1 MAYVQNQGYG
11 FVMSH
16 IANLLSNWIFLTFI
30 VGIPLYGMIKKV
42 NVFDAFIEGAKQG
55 FGTSI
60 SLIPYL
66 IAIMVGIGML
76 RASGFF
82 DLMQQWMAPILER
95 IGMPAEL
102 LPLALIRPFSGSA
115 SNGMMAELIHQ
126 YGGDSLIAKTAAT
139 MMGSTETTFYVI
151 AVYFGAVNIRRTR
164 HAIPAG
170 LLADFA
176 GVVAA
181 VCICRYLFV

>member
-1 MAYVQNQGYG
+1 
-11 FVMSH
+11 MSH
-16 IANLLSNWIFLTFI
+16 FADHLSNAMFLAFV
-30 VGIPLYGMIKKV
+30 VGIPLYGVVKKI

-55 FGTSI
+55 FNTSV

-66 IAIMVGIGML
+66 IAIMVAVGML

-82 DLMQQWMAPILER
+82 ELLQHWIAPVLNAV
-95 IGMPAEL
+95 GMPSEL

-115 SNGMMAELIHQ
+115 ATGIMAEIIHQ
-126 YGGDSLIAKTAAT
+126 NGGDSFISKTAAT

-170 LLADFA
+170 LLADLA
-176 GVVAA
+176 GVIAT
-181 VCICRYLFV
+181 VCICRYLFI

>member
-1 MAYVQNQGYG
+1 MSGFANQ
-11 FVMSH
+11 
-16 IANLLSNWIFLTFI
+16 LSNWMFLAFI
-30 VGIPLYGMIKKV
+30 VGIPLYAAIKKI
-42 NVFDAFIEGAKQG
+42 NVFDAFIVGAKQG
-55 FGTSI
+55 FETSV

-66 IAIMVGIGML
+66 IAMMVAIGML

-82 DLMQQWMAPILER
+82 NMMDQLLAPLMAM
-95 IGMPAEL
+95 IGMPKEV

-115 SNGMMAELIHQ
+115 STGVMAELIHQ

-151 AVYFGAVNIRRTR
+151 AVYFGSVGIRRTR

-170 LLADFA
+170 LLADLA
-176 GVVAA
+176 GIIASVM
-181 VCICRYLFV
+181 ICRYLFT